1 LSGIFG
7 SQVKEYVF
15 GDGVKSIGNYACYNC
30 KNLASVTIPNS
41 VTSIGSYAFYGC
53 SSLSSVT
60 IPENLTSIVAIYDA
74 SGRKQPRM
82 QHGVNIVR
90 MSDGTVRKIM
100 VK

>member
-1 LSGIFG
+1 MTYDITTHERLVTPGVEIQESTATSMKCGLNNPYE
-7 SQVKEYVF
+7 EYAVE
-15 GDGVKSIGNYACYNC
+15 
-30 KNLASVTIPNS
+30 SVEVAPK
-41 VTSIGSYAFYGC
+41 AA
-53 SSLSSVT
+53 
-60 IPENLTSIVAIYDA
+60 SIVAIYDA

>member
-1 LSGIFG
+1 MKCGLNNPYE
-7 SQVKEYVF
+7 EYAVE
-15 GDGVKSIGNYACYNC
+15 
-30 KNLASVTIPNS
+30 SVEVAPK
-41 VTSIGSYAFYGC
+41 AA
-53 SSLSSVT
+53 
-60 IPENLTSIVAIYDA
+60 SIVAIYDA

>member
-1 LSGIFG
+1 MTTS
-7 SQVKEYVF
+7 
-15 GDGVKSIGNYACYNC
+15 DGETYYGEQQTFTIGEAPTPVE
-30 KNLASVTIPNS
+30 SVEVAPKAA
-41 VTSIGSYAFYGC
+41 G
-53 SSLSSVT
+53 
-60 IPENLTSIVAIYDA
+60 IVAIYDA